1 MPICKTDFMHQTAQN
16 QHPNYFGGGR
26 SFGKAEERTTE
37 GKKKERKNTGLI
49 ADPEKEAG
57 MVLGKRKTKT
67 NQAKPSSKN
76 KKPKPAD
83 ASNPKVK
90 KTKGKTKEF
99 IEIPGLNSSR
109 STDDEEDSDEDEN
122 RDGNSSD
129 DQDLLD
135 KDVDLGEGAM
145 NFLKGLDQ
153 KGITRSSKEQKLEN
167 RKNRPKESST
177 STSKSYQLLP
187 KISNQNLDEEDENLD
202 DLDEDDLALGS
213 GDDDDIDLL
222 SDMPSSGSGNSLSD
236 FDDESTDFDSQD
248 EYSTDN
254 SVLEEAYYAKRNQR
268 ASSEGSSVLE
278 PTEAKLP
285 ILHPDGK
292 IQRFPK
298 PLPAD
303 SSRVV
308 KNKTSGHTPADQL
321 AGEQSS
327 KPKKTKPSDPSLG
340 ARFGRKP
347 LSEILSSD
355 LSFKNRI
362 QCAKLEIAGLSQ
374 EAISDPEMSL
384 GSLKRILAMSCP
396 TLNQPHENP
405 ESRNMK
411 IDSPIRIMAILS
423 LLAIFLDI
431 IPGYR
436 IRAITDAEKQ
446 AKISQMVARQREWE
460 EGLVS
465 IYRRYLEIC
474 EKEVVKNTP
483 LSACCL
489 KSLCTLLQSK
499 THFNFSHNI
508 MHIIVRKLGQREWDE
523 LSLECT
529 ETITAVFKKDVKG
542 DDSLQLVRLIVRTIK
557 SRNYSVHPELLEVL
571 LSLRLKNELSSHI
584 RASND
589 RVYSMKDQ
597 SSTNQ
602 RGGKLPWKDRAA
614 HQKSKSSG
622 TQPTIISKKA
632 RKIMKARAGIEE
644 EIAEAEETVKVEE
657 KERNQTE
664 TLKMMF
670 GCYFRI
676 VKLPYRSALLPV
688 ALEGFS
694 RFAHLVNIDF
704 FRDLLEVLRK
714 HINGTAFNESDPI
727 SADLKSEDQPVH
739 QKKYNR
745 NEYRDKLLC
754 IVTAFELLSG
764 QGEALNLDLTDII
777 NSFYGLLMDI
787 STLIKLEEEDLADRK
802 QNKDKKPKNEN
813 ENHGGKSSDRNLKSS
828 TSEMMIKVLDLI
840 FFNRSDPP
848 TPNRAILFSKRLLTI
863 SLTCSE
869 PNLVLKLLKFLTKLT
884 TRQPVIKNLFKIC
897 PATDHARR
905 DHLEQEELESS
916 IDQLGWELFL
926 LRNHWDHRVQ
936 IAVRNLI
943 QL

>member
-1 MPICKTDFMHQTAQN
+1 
-16 QHPNYFGGGR
+16 
-26 SFGKAEERTTE
+26 
-37 GKKKERKNTGLI
+37 
-49 ADPEKEAG
+49 

-67 NQAKPSSKN
+67 NQVKPSSKN
-76 KKPKPAD
+76 KKPKSAD
-83 ASNPKVK
+83 ASQAKPK
-90 KTKGKTKEF
+90 KTKGKTKQF
-99 IEIPGLNSSR
+99 IEIPGLSSSR
-109 STDDEEDSDEDEN
+109 STDCEETGDDTRAISALDIES
-122 RDGNSSD
+122 SSD
-129 DQDLLD
+129 DQDLMD
-135 KDVDLGEGAM
+135 EEVDLGEEAM
-145 NFLKGLDQ
+145 IFLKGLDQ

-167 RKNRPKESST
+167 RKNRPKDPSS
-177 STSKSYQLLP
+177 STSKSYKLLP

-202 DLDEDDLALGS
+202 DLDDDDLALGS

-222 SDMPSSGSGNSLSD
+222 SDMPSSGSGKSFSD
-236 FDDESTDFDSQD
+236 FDDDSTDFDSED
-248 EYSTDN
+248 GYYSTDN
-254 SVLEEAYYAKRNQR
+254 SLLEEAYYAKRNKR

-278 PTEAKLP
+278 PTESKLP

-308 KNKTSGHTPADQL
+308 KSKSSGHSQADQQSE
-321 AGEQSS
+321 EQPTKS
-327 KPKKTKPSDPSLG
+327 KRTKPSDPSLG

-355 LSFKNRI
+355 LSFQNRI
-362 QCAKLEIAGLSQ
+362 QCAKLEIAGLAQ

-405 ESRNMK
+405 ENRNLK
-411 IDSPIRIMAILS
+411 IDSPIRMMSILS

-436 IRAITDAEKQ
+436 IRPITEAEKQ
-446 AKISQMVARQREWE
+446 AKVSQMVARQREWE

-474 EKEVVKNTP
+474 EKEVTKNTP

-523 LSLECT
+523 LSLECA

-542 DDSLQLVRLIVRTIK
+542 DDSLQLVKLIVRTIK
-557 SRNYSVHPELLEVL
+557 SRNYSVHPELLQVI

-589 RVYSMKDQ
+589 RVYSTKDQ
-597 SSTNQ
+597 LSTNQ
-602 RGGKLPWKDRAA
+602 RSGKLPWKDRAA

-622 TQPTIISKKA
+622 TQQPAIISKKA

-676 VKLPYRSALLPV
+676 IKLPYRSALLPV

-714 HINGTAFNESDPI
+714 HINGTAFDESEPDP
-727 SADLKSEDQPVH
+727 ADLKNDEQPVH

-777 NSFYGLLMDI
+777 NSFYGLLLDI
-787 STLIKLEEEDLADRK
+787 STLIKLEEDDEGRDRK
-802 QNKDKKPKNEN
+802 ENRERKTKDT
-813 ENHGGKSSDRNLKSS
+813 NHEAKSSDRNLRSS
-828 TSEMMIKVLDLI
+828 TSEMVIKVLDLI

-848 TPNRAILFSKRLLTI
+848 TPNRAILFTKRLLTI
-863 SLTCSE
+863 SLTCSD
-869 PNLVLKLLKFLTKLT
+869 PQLTLKLLKFLSKLT

-905 DHLEQEELESS
+905 DPLEEEELESS

-936 IAVRNLI
+936 ISVRNLI
-943 QL
+943 QS